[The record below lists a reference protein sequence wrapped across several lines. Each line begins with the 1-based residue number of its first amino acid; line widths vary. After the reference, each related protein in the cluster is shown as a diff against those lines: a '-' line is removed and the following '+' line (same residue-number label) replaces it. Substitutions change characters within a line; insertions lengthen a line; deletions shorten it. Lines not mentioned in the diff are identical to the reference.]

1 MTWRATSARPYDAE
15 ADADKFWEEML
26 PDAARK
32 ARDDAAA
39 DPYDIDERF
48 RVDGPRKRQRVET
61 YKEVDPGRYCRP
73 RHPTISGPHTHRMP
87 FTSYTS

>member
-1 MTWRATSARPYDAE
+1 MSVRP
-15 ADADKFWEEML
+15 W
-26 PDAARK
+26 DAARK

-61 YKEVDPGRYCRP
+61 YKEVWPGICLLP
-73 RHPTISGPHTHRMP
+73 RHPTSFGPS
-87 FTSYTS
+87 FIEVNGII